1 MDKIK
6 IISIEG
12 NIGAGK
18 STILNYLKEHYANHE
33 LITFVEEPVDMWGDI
48 KGDDNEDILT
58 KFYKNPKE
66 YAFSFQ
72 VMAFATRVHKFRTA
86 LKNKPSARIFI
97 CERSLEADSNIFAKM
112 LYDDGNMESI
122 NYKIYL
128 QYYNIYKNEFQHK
141 GIIFINTNPDK
152 CLQRIKQRDRDGED
166 KIQIDYLRKCHD
178 YHVKWLTGTPI
189 EQSVLHVD
197 GNIDS
202 PQEIIYHSKDSIEDI
217 IKLYS

>member
-86 LKNKPSARIFI
+86 LKN
-97 CERSLEADSNIFAKM
+97 N
-112 LYDDGNMESI
+112 N
-122 NYKIYL
+122 
-128 QYYNIYKNEFQHK
+128 
-141 GIIFINTNPDK
+141 
-152 CLQRIKQRDRDGED
+152 
-166 KIQIDYLRKCHD
+166 
-178 YHVKWLTGTPI
+178 
-189 EQSVLHVD
+189 
-197 GNIDS
+197 
-202 PQEIIYHSKDSIEDI
+202 
-217 IKLYS
+217 